1 DCDNV
6 AVSLGITPRLDK
18 LGRPIPVGKKE
29 GKGHVYVVWTGRAIG
44 LFYNWGLTQC
54 MVCGFSGANFKK
66 YDNYEL
72 AVEAWFEGPP
82 RLKGNW
88 KVPNPRP
95 PILTSPLQ
103 KEKKSPHPTPSTY
116 DGRLPPEV
124 KLSATEDDD
133 DGDYDYGSAAFD
145 AAEEDD
151 NSWQLYHDA
160 PGSVST
166 PSPQSS
172 PTPRT
177 NPRAASDLSNDSPY
191 IHSVRSFEFS
201 PMLTAGTISPRTVQ
215 TPSPSSPALS
225 TGILSP
231 PQLAQPSPSSPA
243 INKKIRDDRLT
254 QLAYDLANKSSIT
267 RKRKV
272 YVVLRGERPGIY
284 FERGIALDMLG
295 TKPGIKL
302 VLFKSLSRAAWYFV
316 QQYMA
321 GHVGVPVL
329 TLANEEWLN
338 GQN

>member
-1 DCDNV
+1 VSPELQYDCDNV

-18 LGRPIPVGKKE
+18 LGRSIPVGKKE

-44 LFYNWGLTQC
+44 LFHNWGLTQS

-66 YDNYEL
+66 YDNYES

-82 RLKGNW
+82 RLEGNW

-95 PILTSPLQ
+95 PILTSPLRR
-103 KEKKSPHPTPSTY
+103 EEKSPHPTPSTY

-124 KLSATEDDD
+124 KLAAT
-133 DGDYDYGSAAFD
+133 
-145 AAEEDD
+145 EEDD
-151 NSWQLYHDA
+151 NSWQLYHDTRD
-160 PGSVST
+160 SVSI

-177 NPRAASDLSNDSPY
+177 NAHAASDLSNDSPHM
-191 IHSVRSFEFS
+191 HSVRSFEFS
-201 PMLTAGTISPRTVQ
+201 PMLTAGTISPRTVH
-215 TPSPSSPALS
+215 TPSLSSPALS

-243 INKKIRDDRLT
+243 IDRKIRDDRLT
-254 QLAYDLANKSSIT
+254 QLAHDLANKSSIT

-329 TLANEEWLN
+329 
-338 GQN
+338 